1 MQSDDE
7 KNNWLFEILTASPQ
21 IVPKDSI
28 IKAVSLAR
36 SENKSFIFY
45 TLQSVKVKQHYL
57 S

>member
-7 KNNWLFEILTASPQ
+7 KNNWLFEKLTASPQ

-36 SENKSFIFY
+36 SGLGRVGFRND
-45 TLQSVKVKQHYL
+45 QSN

>member
-28 IKAVSLAR
+28 IKAVSLQDL
-36 SENKSFIFY
+36 
-45 TLQSVKVKQHYL
+45 LQSVKVEQHFL